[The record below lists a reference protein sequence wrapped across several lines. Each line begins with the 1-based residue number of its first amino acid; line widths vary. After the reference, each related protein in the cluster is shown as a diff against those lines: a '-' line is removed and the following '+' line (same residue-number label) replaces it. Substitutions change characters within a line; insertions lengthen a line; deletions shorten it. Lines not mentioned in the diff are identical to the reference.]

1 MSDIVERLR
10 EASVER
16 QQIAWGRIDG
26 GQEWSIAADLADQ
39 AAGEIERLR
48 SENAL
53 HASRYED
60 ACSIINRIWALFGT
74 PSYAELNGRSIYDLI
89 AGTQKENAILRARVA
104 ELEAAQEWR
113 PIETLKESIGE
124 YVLLSVHMMGNR
136 MPELGYRDPLGVVR
150 SNRMAVCSYATHWLP
165 LPAPPKAV
173 TP

>member
-104 ELEAAQEWR
+104 ELEAELAEAKSDLEWER
-113 PIETLKESIGE
+113 NPGQN
-124 YVLLSVHMMGNR
+124 GF
-136 MPELGYRDPLGVVR
+136 
-150 SNRMAVCSYATHWLP
+150 
-165 LPAPPKAV
+165 
-173 TP
+173 